1 MAQDVKS
8 TALLPRA
15 LASGTEQFLS
25 VTEGTR
31 VFVMRLAREK
41 PLGMAGGIIVVLMG
55 LAALLADFIAP
66 YPYAETHYADA
77 LSEPTATYLFGT
89 DNLGRD
95 VLSRII
101 YGARISVYV
110 GLGAVALGVI
120 YALVLGLLA
129 AWFGG
134 AVDTIISR
142 FVDAKL
148 AIPTLLLLLVVAA
161 VLGPG
166 LLNIILVLSLF
177 GMNEAR
183 IVRGHALSVKNGMY
197 IEASEA
203 IGCSSWRIVTRHL
216 LPNVMP
222 LVVILGTLRFGT
234 VILAEATLS
243 FLGYGIP
250 PPFPSWG
257 GMLGTESRFYLQQA
271 PWLALA
277 PGLALMLVVWGFNM
291 LGDALRDL
299 LDPRLRGTGQA
310 RFH

>member
-1 MAQDVKS
+1 
-8 TALLPRA
+8 
-15 LASGTEQFLS
+15 
-25 VTEGTR
+25 
-31 VFVMRLAREK
+31 MRLAREK

-55 LAALLADFIAP
+55 LAALLADFVAP

-120 YALVLGLLA
+120 YALILGLLA

-177 GMNEAR
+177 GVNEAR

-203 IGCSSWRIVTRHL
+203 IGCSSWRIVVRHL

-243 FLGYGIP
+243 FPGLRHPPAVPFLGRHARHGIA
-250 PPFPSWG
+250 FLLAAG
-257 GMLGTESRFYLQQA
+257 
-271 PWLALA
+271 ALA
-277 PGLALMLVVWGFNM
+277 GFGPGHGA
-291 LGDALRDL
+291 DAC
-299 LDPRLRGTGQA
+299 GMGIQHA
-310 RFH
+310 RRRAA

>member
-1 MAQDVKS
+1 MASEAGLELEKYGLAGLRQRVIDV
-8 TALLPRA
+8 AQ
-15 LASGTEQFLS
+15 GTK
-25 VTEGTR
+25 G
-31 VFVMRLAREK
+31 FVVRLAREK
-41 PLGMAGGIIVVLMG
+41 PLGFAGGVLVMLMG
-55 LAALLADFIAP
+55 LAALLADVVAP
-66 YPYAETHYADA
+66 YPFSETHYSDA
-77 LSEPTATYLFGT
+77 LSAPSATYLLGT

-110 GLGAVALGVI
+110 GLGAVALGVV

-134 AVDTIISR
+134 AVDALISR

-166 LLNIILVLSLF
+166 LVNIILVLSLF
-177 GMNEAR
+177 GVNEAR
-183 IVRGHALSVKNGMY
+183 IVRGHVLSLKNSMF
-197 IEASEA
+197 IEASQA
-203 IGCSSWRIVTRHL
+203 IGCSSWRIVLRHL
-216 LPNVMP
+216 LPNVLP

-250 PPFPSWG
+250 PPFPTWG
-257 GMLGTESRFYLQQA
+257 GMLGGESRFYLQQA
-271 PWLALA
+271 PWLAVS
-277 PGLALMLVVWGFNM
+277 PGIALMLAVWGFNM
-291 LGDALRDL
+291 FGDALRDL

-310 RFH
+310 RFR